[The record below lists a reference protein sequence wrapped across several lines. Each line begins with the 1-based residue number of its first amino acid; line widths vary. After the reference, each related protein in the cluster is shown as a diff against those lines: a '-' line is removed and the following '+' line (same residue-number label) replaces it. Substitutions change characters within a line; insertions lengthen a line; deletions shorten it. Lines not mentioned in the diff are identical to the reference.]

1 MRAERI
7 RQWAARERQRVEEAE
22 AERRRKLL
30 EEAERNMQRAEEA
43 KRHQVQAT
51 AGFRHT
57 VPACGSVEDVSQ
69 EEVDRRRAER
79 IARRLADVQKSKR
92 RQGGLGTRKRSGKR
106 AKQ

>member
-69 EEVDRRRAER
+69 EEIDRRRAER
-79 IARRLADVQKSKR
+79 GGWQMCRNTSGGKAERKS
-92 RQGGLGTRKRSGKR
+92 
-106 AKQ
+106 AV